1 MIDLKKMN
9 CIGNTVQCKQDGLQ
23 LPNNKTIKM
32 EKIKHPE
39 LNDYFVSETG
49 EIYDKDKKKIKEYKK
64 NGYYNI

>member
-1 MIDLKKMN
+1 
-9 CIGNTVQCKQDGLQ
+9 
-23 LPNNKTIKM
+23 M